1 MSSRAS
7 WVSVALV
14 ALLAVAF
21 APSCTQGEG
30 TGAASGTLD
39 VFDCW
44 TGSFNLHPD
53 FFAAV
58 PSSPGDAMQIRIQN
72 GGDYETFSD
81 GIAFLVDDAGEIRG
95 DPASDGSPRPSL
107 LGQTLVVGL
116 PAGVTPPGVPVQ
128 AVANPSIVHASLY
141 LNASC
146 RTQNVAL
153 YAMSAVSLS
162 DGASCEESQGGE
174 ALPCGAPAIV
184 GSDAEVV
191 TDADLDGTLAANT
204 NASEGG
210 AALATEPGRGEAGP
224 SSPTGTSTIV
234 FSSLFDGNPAETDAQ
249 QRLSDAQ
256 FDLYFADPREVCPGG
271 IGPPPRCRGHLTG
284 YFRFY
289 FENGQPAQPFP

>member
-1 MSSRAS
+1 MSPRTSC
-7 WVSVALV
+7 VSVALV
-14 ALLAVAF
+14 ALLGVGF

-58 PSSPGDAMQIRIQN
+58 PSSPGDAMQIRIEN

-81 GIAFLVDDAGEIRG
+81 GIAFLCGRCGRNPRRSRVRRQ
-95 DPASDGSPRPSL
+95 PASEPSRNSGGRATGRSDAARRPGPSR
-107 LGQTLVVGL
+107 GQPIDRARIALF
-116 PAGVTPPGVPVQ
+116 
-128 AVANPSIVHASLY
+128 
-141 LNASC
+141 NASC

-153 YAMSAVSLS
+153 YAMSQLVARRRQLR
-162 DGASCEESQGGE
+162 GAGRRR
-174 ALPCGAPAIV
+174 ALAGRGWTVA
-184 GSDAEVV
+184 SDADVV
-191 TDADLDGTLAANT
+191 TDADLDGTPV
-204 NASEGG
+204 ASMNG
-210 AALATEPGRGEAGP
+210 ADASVALATEPGAGEAGP

-234 FSSLFDGNPAETDAQ
+234 FSSLFDGNPAETNAQ

-256 FDLYFADPREVCPGG
+256 FDLDFADPREVCPGG
-271 IGPPPRCRGHLTG
+271 LGPPPRCRGHLTG
-284 YFRFY
+284 YFRFD

>member
-1 MSSRAS
+1 VSPRTSC
-7 WVSVALV
+7 VSVALV
-14 ALLAVAF
+14 ALLGVGF

-153 YAMSAVSLS
+153 YAMSAVSLP
-162 DGASCEESQGGE
+162 DGASCEEPEGGE
-174 ALPCGAPAIV
+174 PLPCGAPATV
-184 GSDAEVV
+184 ASDADVV
-191 TDADLDGTLAANT
+191 TDADLDGTPV
-204 NASEGG
+204 ASMNG
-210 AALATEPGRGEAGP
+210 ADASVALATEPGAGEAGP
-224 SSPTGTSTIV
+224 
-234 FSSLFDGNPAETDAQ
+234 
-249 QRLSDAQ
+249 
-256 FDLYFADPREVCPGG
+256 
-271 IGPPPRCRGHLTG
+271 
-284 YFRFY
+284 
-289 FENGQPAQPFP
+289 